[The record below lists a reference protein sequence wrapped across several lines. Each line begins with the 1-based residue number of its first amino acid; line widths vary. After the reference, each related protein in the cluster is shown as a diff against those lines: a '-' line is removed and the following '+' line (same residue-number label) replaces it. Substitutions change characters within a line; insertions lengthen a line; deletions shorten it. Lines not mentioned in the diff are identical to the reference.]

1 MESAL
6 RNDGEISTHTS
17 GKSGGGGRGVAVIQ
31 SRLLGLSD
39 GRVRSKEPLVCEEN
53 VGKHKHTP
61 HTAAPLSMAPS
72 NNVQCCH
79 ESQTPPQRSGQHKA
93 AQLLMVLCTW
103 SKAES

>member
-1 MESAL
+1 M
-6 RNDGEISTHTS
+6 
-17 GKSGGGGRGVAVIQ
+17 GVAVIQ
-31 SRLLGLSD
+31 SRLLRLSN
-39 GRVRSKEPLVCEEN
+39 GRARSKQPLACEEN

-79 ESQTPPQRSGQHKA
+79 ETPTPPQRSGQHKES
-93 AQLLMVLCTW
+93 QMLMVLCAW